1 MLPSDDCDE
10 CSLGNTRKAH
20 ATSYLSHILFI
31 CTFAI
36 AAFVAV
42 NKILPL
48 LAPYANDK
56 LHDVHIPLHNFDVRA
71 KSRSWAAA
79 SSKRIMSLV
88 FAINIG
94 LSAVLVV
101 LLLCEISNLLDPLAR
116 SQSLRLCLPLLMILL
131 VLVSPALQLQS
142 ILAAIGLNFAA
153 PGKGRTR
160 LAWIVET
167 IGLGIWLFGFW
178 YVGDVVLQ
186 VYLRPDDSLEE
197 LRTIGEGCLERIGVA
212 GISLM
217 ACLSGFAS
225 VSAIWQTF
233 LNHSR
238 LITDAE
244 INKRQAGL
252 DATVDMLKAKESRLR
267 ALEHKMTENTS
278 HGLINS
284 VIGTLRTSGESKER
298 STLQMEL
305 KGLENMRIS
314 LQNTLYSLSARK
326 AEQERA
332 HSFYGRVLITL
343 SHLFAAYCAFRL
355 ASISLSVFR
364 RLISSTG
371 LFQPTPSI
379 DPVTFLLSILAK
391 HWDPTLNRT
400 AWTRQISF
408 LLSGVL
414 LLAAFNSAIQTFLLL
429 ARAFPGIAASAANFK
444 DSTTLAL
451 LISQVLAAY
460 VISSALMLRSNL
472 PKDVGSVISDA
483 LGAPLEPWRVEAWFD
498 AWFLG
503 AAGLT
508 ALGIWAGKKI
518 READE
523 DDDLGVE
530 MGKRS

>member
-1 MLPSDDCDE
+1 
-10 CSLGNTRKAH
+10 
-20 ATSYLSHILFI
+20 
-31 CTFAI
+31 
-36 AAFVAV
+36 
-42 NKILPL
+42 
-48 LAPYANDK
+48 
-56 LHDVHIPLHNFDVRA
+56 
-71 KSRSWAAA
+71 
-79 SSKRIMSLV
+79 
-88 FAINIG
+88 
-94 LSAVLVV
+94 
-101 LLLCEISNLLDPLAR
+101 
-116 SQSLRLCLPLLMILL
+116 MILL

-153 PGKGRTR
+153 PGKGRSK
-160 LAWIVET
+160 LAWLVET

-186 VYLRPDDSLEE
+186 AYLRPDDTLEQM
-197 LRTIGEGCLERIGVA
+197 RTIGEGCLERIGVA

-217 ACLSGFAS
+217 ACLSGFAA

-233 LNHSR
+233 LNHNR
-238 LITDAE
+238 PITDAE

-252 DATVDMLKAKESRLR
+252 DAIEEMLRNKESRLR
-267 ALEHKMTENTS
+267 ALEQKMTENTS
-278 HGLINS
+278 HGLLKS
-284 VIGTLRTSGESKER
+284 VIGTLRTSSESKER
-298 STLQMEL
+298 SNLQMEI

-314 LQNTLYSLSARK
+314 LQNSLYSVSARK
-326 AEQERA
+326 TEQERA
-332 HSFYGRVLITL
+332 HSLSGRVLIML

-355 ASISLSVFR
+355 ASISWSVFR
-364 RLISSTG
+364 RLVFSTG
-371 LFQPTPSI
+371 FFQPGPSI
-379 DPVTFLLSILAK
+379 DPVTFLLSVLAK
-391 HWDPTLNRT
+391 HWDPTLNRA

-414 LLAAFNSAIQTFLLL
+414 LLAAFNSALQTFLLF
-429 ARAFPGIAASAANFK
+429 ARAFPGIAASATSFR

-451 LISQVLAAY
+451 LISQVVAAY

-472 PKDVGSVISDA
+472 PKDVGSLISDA

-518 READE
+518 QEADE
-523 DDDLGVE
+523 DDDQNVE